1 LIDEQVEELKSDLI
15 HEENLHECEK
25 IQDRIARLSSGI
37 AIIRIGAATEIEMI
51 EKKHRVEDALEAV
64 RSAQMEGIIAGGGA
78 ALIRATTNLEV
89 DVDNDDQ
96 LLGVEIVKEAVK
108 APLKQMALNAGKSPD
123 IICELVLKEKG
134 NCGYNFISDSL
145 VDLLEAG
152 VIDPVRVT
160 RTALQNAASVAG
172 TLITTNCAI
181 IQS

>member
-1 LIDEQVEELKSDLI
+1 
-15 HEENLHECEK
+15 
-25 IQDRIARLSSGI
+25 
-37 AIIRIGAATEIEMI
+37 MI

-64 RSAQMEGIIAGGGA
+64 RSAQMEGIVVGGGT
-78 ALIRATTNLEV
+78 ALIRATTTLKVEV
-89 DVDNDDQ
+89 DNEDQ
-96 LLGVEIVKEAVK
+96 SLGVEIIKESVK
-108 APLKQMALNAGKSPD
+108 APLRQMALNAGKSPD
-123 IICELVLKEKG
+123 IICELVLKEKD
-134 NCGYNFISDSL
+134 NYGYNFISDSL